1 MIGRLRGQL
10 VVKRPPHLLLDV
22 NGVGYEVEAPLST
35 IFALPALGDEVMLHT
50 HLAVRDDAQTLY
62 GFASE
67 AERSL
72 FRTLIKVSGVGAKL
86 ALAILSGAS
95 IDEFARWIHNDDVAA
110 LVRLPGI
117 GRKTAQRLIVEMR
130 DRLPEQPAEASQV
143 GAGGGMPAD
152 VEAREALIA
161 LGFKPAEAARR
172 VREIDTEGLST
183 EEIIRRA
190 LQFSVRG

>member
-1 MIGRLRGQL
+1 MIGRLRGEL
-10 VVKRPPHLLLDV
+10 AAKHPPHLLIDV
-22 NGVGYEVEAPLST
+22 GGVGYEVEAPLST
-35 IFALPALGDEVMLHT
+35 IFALPPLGGGVTLWT
-50 HLAVRDDAQTLY
+50 HLAVRDDAQALY

-67 AERSL
+67 AERAL

-95 IDEFARWIHNDDVAA
+95 IDEFARWVHDNDVAA

-117 GRKTAQRLIVEMR
+117 GKKTAERLIVEMR
-130 DRLPEQPAEASQV
+130 DRLPDTVPGTAS
-143 GAGGGMPAD
+143 GAAGGAMPSD

-161 LGFKPAEAARR
+161 LGFKPAEAASR
-172 VREIDTEGLST
+172 VREIGGEGMTT

-190 LQFSVRG
+190 LKSSVKG